1 MIESP
6 KSVTFGQCNGASMWA
21 MIRYKLDYRYAAEIF
36 SSTAILCMLTIP
48 VMVFLADRLLGW

>member
-1 MIESP
+1 
-6 KSVTFGQCNGASMWA
+6 MWA